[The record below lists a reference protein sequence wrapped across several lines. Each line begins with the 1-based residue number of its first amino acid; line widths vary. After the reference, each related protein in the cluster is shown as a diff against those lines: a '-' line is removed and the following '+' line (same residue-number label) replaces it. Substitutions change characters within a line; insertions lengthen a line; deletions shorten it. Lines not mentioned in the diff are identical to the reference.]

1 MNDTE
6 SLICNI
12 KCIDIWC
19 TIYYNTVT
27 VLSVIVHLTINILGE
42 YYGGENLIQID
53 NNNPK
58 AIYEQVYDE
67 IAKLILSKV
76 LKPDEKLPSVREL
89 AAMLK
94 INPNT
99 IQKSYKSLEENNY
112 IYTVKGK
119 GNFVKNSE
127 ELRSIYLN
135 NMKEKLGEAIK
146 SLKNLGLDDEYI
158 MELVKNVL
166 NPMDDEGGS
175 NVKG

>member
-1 MNDTE
+1 M
-6 SLICNI
+6 
-12 KCIDIWC
+12 
-19 TIYYNTVT
+19 
-27 VLSVIVHLTINILGE
+27 
-42 YYGGENLIQID
+42 IQID

-89 AAMLK
+89 AAMVK

-99 IQKSYKSLEENNY
+99 IQKSYKSLEEDNY
-112 IYTVKGK
+112 IYTVKGI

-127 ELRSIYLN
+127 DLRSIYLN
-135 NMKEKLGEAIK
+135 KMKEKLNEAVK
-146 SLKNLGLDDEYI
+146 SLKSLGFDDDYI

-166 NPMDDEGGS
+166 NSKDSEGGQA
-175 NVKG
+175 

>member
-1 MNDTE
+1 M
-6 SLICNI
+6 
-12 KCIDIWC
+12 
-19 TIYYNTVT
+19 
-27 VLSVIVHLTINILGE
+27 
-42 YYGGENLIQID
+42 IQID

-89 AAMLK
+89 AAMIK

-99 IQKSYKSLEENNY
+99 IQKSYKSLEEDNY
-112 IYTVKGK
+112 IYTVKGI

-127 ELRSIYLN
+127 DLRSIYLN
-135 NMKEKLGEAIK
+135 KMKEKLNEAVK
-146 SLKNLGLDDEYI
+146 SLKSLGFDDDYI

-166 NPMDDEGGS
+166 NSKDSKGGQA
-175 NVKG
+175 